1 MTVTEPIQLEP
12 FQTHGAAVRARL
24 LAMISEGE
32 LRPGQAFSLREMAAR
47 LGVSITPVRD
57 AVNLLHQQ
65 GFLGRG
71 PRRSCRIIGITPERV
86 RGYWVVRRALLAES
100 AREAAA
106 KLTDSDIAELD
117 RLAARVDAL
126 IDMEHYEDAGPLES
140 QFHTRIALIARL
152 PFLARE
158 IERLDQ
164 YDIIIHG
171 PILPLK
177 AHQHAALVEALA
189 TRDPSVAE
197 RAMREHVNLGLAHT
211 LATLAA
217 RGTTDAT
224 DEQEDP
230 AGRRTGTESVPARK

>member
-1 MTVTEPIQLEP
+1 MAVTEPIQLEP
-12 FQTHGAAVRARL
+12 FETHGAAVRARL
-24 LAMISEGE
+24 LQMISEGE

-65 GFLGRG
+65 GFLGKG
-71 PRRSCRIIGITPERV
+71 PRRSCRIAGITAERV

-126 IDMEHYEDAGPLES
+126 IDMEHYEDAGPLETR
-140 QFHTRIALIARL
+140 FHAQIALIAGL

-171 PILPLK
+171 PIPPAK
-177 AHQHAALVEALA
+177 AQHMSLVEALA
-189 TRDPSVAE
+189 TRDPVRAE
-197 RAMREHVNLGLAHT
+197 QTMRDHVNAGLEHT
-211 LATLAA
+211 LATLA
-217 RGTTDAT
+217 RCDTSDT
-224 DEQEDP
+224 DED
-230 AGRRTGTESVPARK
+230 AADRRTGGGSVPARM

>member
-24 LAMISEGE
+24 LAMISEGD
-32 LRPGQAFSLREMAAR
+32 LRPGQTFSLREMAAR

-65 GFLGRG
+65 GLLGKG
-71 PRRSCRIIGITPERV
+71 PRRSCRVIGITPERV

-100 AREAAA
+100 AREAAT
-106 KLTDSDIAELD
+106 KVTDRDLAELD
-117 RLAARVDAL
+117 RLAKRVDAL
-126 IDMEHYEDAGPLES
+126 VDMEHYEDAGPLES
-140 QFHTRIALIARL
+140 QFHTRIALIAGL

-171 PILPLK
+171 PIPPAK
-177 AHQHAALVEALA
+177 AQHMSLVEALA

-197 RAMREHVNLGLAHT
+197 QAMRDHVNTGLRHT
-211 LATLAA
+211 LATLEA
-217 RGTTDAT
+217 RDMAGGN
-224 DEQEDP
+224 DE
-230 AGRRTGTESVPARK
+230 